1 MFASQLLSMA
11 AYLGR
16 LDPRRSSYESE
27 RRARSG
33 AMQRL
38 TAVVRWLR
46 PHPPLPCLN
55 DHQRRDIGLGPLPRE
70 RIQMWPW

>member
-27 RRARSG
+27 RRTRSA

-46 PHPPLPCLN
+46 PYPPPPCLN
-55 DHQRRDIGLGPLPRE
+55 DHLRRDIGLGPLPKE
-70 RIQMWPW
+70 RIQIWPW